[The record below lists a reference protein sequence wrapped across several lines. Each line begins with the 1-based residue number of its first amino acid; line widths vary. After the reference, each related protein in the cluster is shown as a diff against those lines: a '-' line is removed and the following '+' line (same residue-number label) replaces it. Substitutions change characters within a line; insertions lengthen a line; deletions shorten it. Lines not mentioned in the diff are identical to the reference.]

1 MFKHQVDTTNWWSGI
16 FNRLNNGGGGGGGGT
31 AGGSGI
37 PSCLNTSL
45 DSGGRIGF
53 TNGKT

>member
-16 FNRLNNGGGGGGGGT
+16 FNRLNNGGGGGYGGG
-31 AGGSGI
+31 GGSGI